1 MFYFFA
7 AHAPQQVQAEIARL
21 KQLLQDLKARD
32 AELKPVIKPHSRDT
46 GGWFLK
52 QMWTWR
58 EQRQAAVAKEIDRLE
73 RQLVRL
79 EAAYRVYDEPKT
91 QAVYDGLLAWMQEH
105 GAVVRRCAEA

>member
-1 MFYFFA
+1 MFCLRA
-7 AHAPQQVQAEIARL
+7 AHTPRQAQVEIARL

-32 AELKPVIKPHSRDT
+32 AELKPVIKPHPRDT

-58 EQRQAAVAKEIDRLE
+58 EQRQAAVAKEIDKLG

-79 EAAYRVYDEPKT
+79 EAAYRVYDEPKP
-91 QAVYDGLLAWMQEH
+91 QAVYDKMLAWMQEH
-105 GAVVRRCAEA
+105 GAVVRRIAGT